1 MIEKDFKK
9 IISDWE
15 ANHTLR
21 PQMFARFEETEA
33 LLQKELA
40 VPYPFQKAYLVG
52 AWAKLTAFR
61 TTR

>member
-33 LLQKELA
+33 LLQRTGCT
-40 VPYPFQKAYLVG
+40 VSFSKAYLVG
-52 AWAKLTAFR
+52 AWAK
-61 TTR
+61 